1 MRRIFT
7 HVAWCN
13 LVPRGR
19 VKTYFIVAATV
30 NEFPYILFPPIGG
43 KESIRRRLSM
53 VYLID
58 NKVLGKAFVI
68 SLCVRF
74 TNFMPVRI
82 IFNRIFSFF
91 FFSSFLQRTNHAD
104 IFFFLANE
112 SGRETIT
119 TTTTHASIF
128 SRGNPQKNPKDAI
141 SVLCIRWWN
150 DLARINV
157 NEHDN

>member
-58 NKVLGKAFVI
+58 NKVLSKAFVI

-104 IFFFLANE
+104 IFFFLRMNLE
-112 SGRETIT
+112 GKQLRRRRHTRPYSREEIRKKIRKTQSQFFVFDDETIW
-119 TTTTHASIF
+119 
-128 SRGNPQKNPKDAI
+128 RG
-141 SVLCIRWWN
+141 
-150 DLARINV
+150 
-157 NEHDN
+157 

>member
-19 VKTYFIVAATV
+19 VKTYSCFIVAANV
-30 NEFPYILFPPIGG
+30 NEFPYIFFPPIGG
-43 KESIRRRLSM
+43 KESIRRLSM

-58 NKVLGKAFVI
+58 NKVLSKAFVI
-68 SLCVRF
+68 SRVRF

-91 FFSSFLQRTNHAD
+91 FFFILSPTNEPRVRRRH
-104 IFFFLANE
+104 IFLANE
-112 SGRETIT
+112 SGRETITTT

-128 SRGNPQKNPKDAI
+128 SRGNPQK
-141 SVLCIRWWN
+141 IRKTQSQFFVFDDETIW
-150 DLARINV
+150 RG
-157 NEHDN
+157 